1 MTTKITPSV
10 LDNTTVTAGTYGG
23 VSTIPVYVVDAQGR
37 ITSSANVT
45 PIIATNLLS
54 GTISASQLASTTVS
68 ATSVGSA
75 AAVPRFTVDAQGRL
89 TSANSVAISIS
100 SGAVSGLAT
109 SATTDTTNANN
120 ISAGTLSAARLPTG
134 VVTAASV
141 GSASSVSRFTV
152 DNTGRVTSANS
163 VDISITTSQI
173 SNFPTLV
180 TSATTDTT
188 NAGNISAGTL
198 PAARLPTVTGL
209 TAAAYGSATKVPEV
223 TVDTTGRI
231 TAISSVNIGIGA
243 AAVSGLAAV
252 ATTGAYTDLSGRPA
266 LATVATTGGYGD
278 LSGRPTLATSAT
290 TDTTNAGNISAGTLA
305 MARLGTTGAPQFGS
319 LGVGTAASAT
329 TGEIRATNDIT
340 AFFTSDKT
348 FKENVRPI
356 PNALE
361 KVQIIG
367 GKLFD
372 WTDEYLNNKGGEDGY
387 FVKKSDFGVIAQD
400 VKSVFPEAVRQ
411 KPDGTLAVDY
421 EKLCALAFQAII
433 ELNEKLDKKQ

>member
-10 LDNTTVTAGTYGG
+10 LDNTTVAAGTYGG
-23 VSTIPVYVVDAQGR
+23 ASTIPVYVVDAQGR
-37 ITSSANVT
+37 ITSSANIT
-45 PIIATNLLS
+45 PVIATTFLS
-54 GTISASQLASTTVS
+54 GTISASQLAATTVS

-75 AAVPRFTVDAQGRL
+75 SAVPRFTVDAQGRL
-89 TSANSVAISIS
+89 TSANSIAIAIS
-100 SGAVSGLAT
+100 SGAVSGLAA
-109 SATTDTTNANN
+109 SATTDTTNAGN
-120 ISAGTLSAARLPTG
+120 ISSGTLPAARLPTG
-134 VVTAASV
+134 VVTATSV
-141 GSASSVSRFTV
+141 GSASSVSQFTV
-152 DNTGRVTSANS
+152 DSTGRVTSANS
-163 VDISITTSQI
+163 IAISITTSQI

-180 TSATTDTT
+180 SSATTDTT
-188 NAGNISAGTL
+188 NAGNISSGTL
-198 PAARLPTVTGL
+198 PAARLPSIAGL
-209 TAAAYGSATKVPEV
+209 TAAAYGSASVVPQV
-223 TVDTTGRI
+223 TVDTTGRV

-252 ATTGAYTDLSGRPA
+252 ATSGAYTDLSGRPT
-266 LATVATTGGYGD
+266 LVA
-278 LSGRPTLATSAT
+278 SAT
-290 TDTTNAGNISAGTLA
+290 TDTTNAGNISSGTLA

-400 VKSVFPEAVRQ
+400 VQSVFPEAVRK
-411 KPDGTLAVDY
+411 KPNGTLAVDY